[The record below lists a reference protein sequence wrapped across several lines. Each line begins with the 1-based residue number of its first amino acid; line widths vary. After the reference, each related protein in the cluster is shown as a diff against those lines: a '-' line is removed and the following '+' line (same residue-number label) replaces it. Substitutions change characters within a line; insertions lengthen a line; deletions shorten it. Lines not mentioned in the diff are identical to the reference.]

1 MVDGRP
7 RGIEVPLKD
16 TLPGAMVAFR
26 TWKFAWRASEKNSH
40 PRKWPEEGMATPR
53 YTVPSIFC
61 TTPKRYSSDC
71 LCFSALV
78 PSKSE

>member
-16 TLPGAMVAFR
+16 TLPGAMVAFCTR
-26 TWKFAWRASEKNSH
+26 MLGWRESEKNSH
-40 PRKWPEEGMATPR
+40 PRKWPEEGMATQR
-53 YTVPSIFC
+53 YNAPSMFC
-61 TTPKRYSSDC
+61 TTSKRCSSDSR
-71 LCFSALV
+71 CFSALV